1 MEPIYTFNGKDI
13 TLNVCIQ
20 IRGVVN
26 ELQKRLNISFPDA
39 MLLFYRSETYKML
52 QQTENAFWAESV
64 EYIADRYFEEM
75 EKKDDSCNRT
85 GGETMPEM
93 VHNIVYKFAQQI
105 REIYG
110 DSLKKVVVYGS
121 YARGDYQKNSDIDIM
136 ILVDANDTEIKQRFN
151 SVCDLAFDYELEYG
165 IVISPLVKN
174 EEHFMKWSETLP
186 FYRNVKQEG
195 VTVDELWRKCS

>member
-1 MEPIYTFNGKDI
+1 
-13 TLNVCIQ
+13 
-20 IRGVVN
+20 
-26 ELQKRLNISFPDA
+26 
-39 MLLFYRSETYKML
+39 
-52 QQTENAFWAESV
+52 
-64 EYIADRYFEEM
+64 
-75 EKKDDSCNRT
+75 
-85 GGETMPEM
+85 MPET
-93 VHNIVYKFAQQI
+93 VHNIVYRFAKQI

-121 YARGDYQKNSDIDIM
+121 YARGDYQNNSDIDIM
-136 ILVDANDTEIKQRFN
+136 ILVDANEAEINKKFN

-195 VTVDELWRKCS
+195 VTIDEL

>member
-1 MEPIYTFNGKDI
+1 MSEAIYTFNGKDI
-13 TLNVCIQ
+13 TLNVCVQ

-39 MLLFYRSETYKML
+39 MLLFYRSETYKVL

-75 EKKDDSCNRT
+75 KKKEGLCNRT
-85 GGETMPEM
+85 GGETMPEK

-105 REIYG
+105 RGIYG

-136 ILVDANDTEIKQRFN
+136 ILVDANDAEIKKRFN

-195 VTVDELWRKCS
+195 VTVDEL